1 MLEAKKK
8 TYKSEIGPELSIS
21 ISGVLMIV
29 SILLITKGGW
39 AGLAIAALLAVF
51 FLHLFST
58 TYYQILDDQLRIKS
72 GFLMDR
78 RIPIKSITKIVETR
92 NPLSSPAL
100 SLNRLELKY
109 NRYDSIMVSPKDRT
123 HFIAD
128 LLEISEHIEVPSSY
142 ILKH

>member
-1 MLEAKKK
+1 MLNVNKK

-29 SILLITKGGW
+29 SILLTTKGGW
-39 AGLAIAALLAVF
+39 AGLAIAAVIAVF
-51 FLHLFST
+51 LLHLFST
-58 TYYQILDDQLRIKS
+58 TFYQILGDQLRIKS

-78 RIPIKSITKIVETR
+78 RIPIRSITKIVETR

-100 SLNRLELKY
+100 SLNRLELKF

-128 LLEISEHIEVPSSY
+128 LLEISENIDVPSSY